1 MILSTHVDKNWPGI
15 GEKSEMKNEGKNLK
29 ENFKKILFYANFDIF
44 YLVFADF
51 GDLKKFFIFK
61 YCCFYGF
68 AHLLQIPARVLYLI
82 FFVRI
87 HFCKLRQM
95 F

>member
-1 MILSTHVDKNWPGI
+1 
-15 GEKSEMKNEGKNLK
+15 MKNDEKNSK
-29 ENFKKILFYANFDIF
+29 ENFKKFLFYVNFDIF
-44 YLVFADF
+44 YLVFADS

-68 AHLLQIPARVLYLI
+68 AHLLQIPERVLYSV
-82 FFVRI
+82 FVRI

-95 F
+95 FQESGISSQLL